1 MRGNQKSVVRALIE
15 VNGTVVIPLSYI
27 QSICIVESQ
36 LVIINVNFVLN
47 SARPQKYYNN
57 NRRPEQM
64 KSRLS
69 YV

>member
-36 LVIINVNFVLN
+36 LVIINGNFVLN
-47 SARPQKYYNN
+47 S
-57 NRRPEQM
+57 
-64 KSRLS
+64 
-69 YV
+69 V

>member
-15 VNGTVVIPLSYI
+15 VNGTVMIPLSYI

-47 SARPQKYYNN
+47 SADPQEENKI
-57 NRRPEQM
+57 
-64 KSRLS
+64 KSSLS
-69 YV
+69 VFPFHLIN